1 MINEPRASDRAA
13 MGDAALPPLP
23 PRSCRVAVAAAC
35 FPIDSISLLIS
46 LSICPLLL
54 TTLGRHD
61 VLISCPSEGAA
72 ATLLSLLTGLCSP
85 SPGSMDPFG
94 FTQRADTWWGVPGG
108 MSEKLVV
115 LVPSCW
121 SACSVMKKFKAWVL
135 LQLSSYSSIFRPG

>member
-72 ATLLSLLTGLCSP
+72 ATLLSLLTGLCFP
-85 SPGSMDPFG
+85 SPGSVDPFG
-94 FTQRADTWWGVPGG
+94 FTRRPDTW
-108 MSEKLVV
+108 
-115 LVPSCW
+115 
-121 SACSVMKKFKAWVL
+121 
-135 LQLSSYSSIFRPG
+135 